1 MTPALAGLL
10 AMICA
15 GLALRG
21 FVLVRDKDA
30 ADRLGLDVSGVDQPS
45 RTRELVERIGAQL
58 GPRLMRALGETARA
72 RARRRLDLAGRP
84 GGMTVEQYFE
94 RKAAFGAI
102 GLLTFLLLT
111 LAGGAIAGLLL
122 LVVAL
127 LGLDMSL
134 SRAARTRQ
142 ERLER
147 DLPDF
152 LDILAVTVRAG
163 AGYGQA
169 LQRVAAGLGEPV
181 GEEIGIALRQMELGA
196 SRREALSAMRDRSS
210 ADAVQMFVAAQL
222 QADDLGVP
230 LADAL
235 NSIARDM
242 RREANQHA
250 RRRAQRA
257 APRVSLIIIALIV
270 PASIILILAA
280 LLLQADLGGSGILG
294 R

>member
-1 MTPALAGLL
+1 MTPGLAGLL

-21 FVLVRDKDA
+21 LVLVRDKDA
-30 ADRLGLDVSGVDQPS
+30 ADRLGLDVTGIDQPS

-169 LQRVAAGLGEPV
+169 LQRVAAGLGGPV

>member
-1 MTPALAGLL
+1 MSPPLAGLL
-10 AMICA
+10 AMVCV

-21 FVLVRDKDA
+21 IVMVRDRDA
-30 ADRLGLDVSGVDQPS
+30 ADRLGLDVAAIDQPS
-45 RTRELVERIGAQL
+45 RWQELVGRVGRRL
-58 GPRLMRALGETARA
+58 GPQLAQALGENARL

-94 RKAAFGAI
+94 RKAAFAAI

-111 LAGGAIAGLLL
+111 MAGGVVAGLLL

-127 LGLDMSL
+127 LGLDMHL
-134 SRAARTRQ
+134 SRLGRTRQ

-169 LQRVAAGLGEPV
+169 LQRVAAGLGGPV
-181 GEEIGIALRQMELGA
+181 GEEIGTVMRQMELGA

-210 ADAVQMFVAAQL
+210 AEAVRTFVAAQL
-222 QADDLGVP
+222 QADELGVP

-235 NSIARDM
+235 NHIARDM

-257 APRVSLIIIALIV
+257 APRVSLIITALIV

-280 LLLQADLGGSGILG
+280 LLLQADLGGSGVLG

>member
-1 MTPALAGLL
+1 MTPGLAGLL
-10 AMICA
+10 AMLCA

-21 FVLVRDKDA
+21 LVLVRDRDA
-30 ADRLGLDVSGVDQPS
+30 ADRLGLDVTGVDQPS
-45 RTRELVERIGAQL
+45 RTRQVVERLGAQL

-72 RARRRLDLAGRP
+72 KARRRLDLAGRP

-102 GLLTFLLLT
+102 GVLTFLLLT

-134 SRAARTRQ
+134 SRTARTRQ

-169 LQRVAAGLGEPV
+169 LQRVAAGLGGPV

-196 SRREALSAMRDRSS
+196 SRREALTAMRDRSS